1 MSSLS
6 HYPALVLNAD
16 FRPLSY
22 NPLSAI
28 GWQDSVKGVCEGTHT
43 VIAEYD
49 RTIRSPS
56 IEMRLPSVLMLRT
69 FVKRRALHKPA
80 HFNRFALF
88 LAYAFRCQYC
98 GEQFSTSELTFE
110 HVIPQS
116 KGGGT
121 DWDNVVP
128 ACRPCNNR
136 KGSKTLKEAKMRLIR
151 DPYRPTRGQLEHLAA
166 TLNVFEERYRLC
178 FRNWASVLYWSVTLE
193 TSDTVKEEVS
203 VTS

>member
-22 NPLSAI
+22 HPLSAI
-28 GWQDSVKGVCEGTHT
+28 GWQDAIKGVFEQTHT

-49 RTIRSPS
+49 RAVRSPS
-56 IEMRLPSVLMLRT
+56 IEMKLPSVLMVRSY
-69 FVKRRALHKPA
+69 VKPRGLNKPA
-80 HFNRFALF
+80 NFCRFSVF

-98 GEQFSTSELTFE
+98 GDQFSTTDLTFE
-110 HVIPQS
+110 HVIPVS

-128 ACRPCNNR
+128 ACSPCNHR
-136 KGSKTLKEAKMRLIR
+136 KGHKTLKEAKMRLLR

-166 TLNVFEERYRLC
+166 TTGVNADRYRGC
-178 FRNWASVLYWSVTLE
+178 FKNWADVLYWNVNLE
-193 TSDTVKEEVS
+193 TSETAHGWDAPH
-203 VTS
+203 